1 MIKFIAERADLL
13 KSLSHVQ
20 NVVERRQTIPV
31 LSNVLIEASVENG
44 GSLAFKATDNEL
56 EISDKIAASVEEAG
70 IITVSAH
77 KLYDIVK
84 KLPEGAQVQCT
95 LNEEN
100 EQLTVTSGR
109 SRFSLPTIS
118 AEGFPLMAFE
128 ETPFTFTLTTAELQ
142 GLIDRTQ
149 FAISTEETRYNLNG
163 IYLHE
168 KKGETPVLKAAA
180 TDGHRLATAEV
191 TLPEGAAGMPGVII
205 PRKAIGELTK
215 LIAETSQDIT
225 IWVSQN
231 QIRFSFGDVILASR
245 LIDGT
250 YPDYDKVIPTA
261 NDKALEVDSNALTTV
276 VDRVAV
282 ISEKS
287 RGIKL
292 ALKKG
297 KLIVTA
303 SNADEGSAEDEIEAG
318 YDSADLEIG
327 FNYRYLLDILAQIK
341 GGTVRFLL
349 LDGSSPVIIRDANDV
364 SALYVLMPMRV

>member
-20 NVVERRQTIPV
+20 NVVERRQTIPI
-31 LSNVLIEASVENG
+31 LSNVLIETTNENG
-44 GSLAFKATDNEL
+44 GTLSFKATDNEL
-56 EISDKIAASVEEAG
+56 EISDKISATVEQEG
-70 IITVSAH
+70 SLTVSAH
-77 KLYDIVK
+77 KFYDIVK
-84 KLPEGAQVQCT
+84 KLPEGAQVQCA
-95 LNEEN
+95 LNEET

-109 SRFSLPTIS
+109 SRFALPTIS
-118 AEGFPLMAFE
+118 ADGFPLMAQE

-168 KKGETPVLKAAA
+168 KKGEIPVLKAAA

-191 TLPEGAAGMPGVII
+191 SLPSGATGMPGIII
-205 PRKAIGELTK
+205 PRKTIGELTK

-225 IWVSQN
+225 VCISEN
-231 QIRFSFGDVILASR
+231 QIRFSFGDVILSSR
-245 LIDGT
+245 LIDGI
-250 YPDYDKVIPTA
+250 YPDYEKVIPSG
-261 NDKALEVDSNALTTV
+261 NDKTLEVDSSALTTV

-292 ALKKG
+292 TLKKG

-303 SNADEGSAEDEIEAG
+303 TNADEGSAEDEIEAG
-318 YDSADLEIG
+318 YDSAELDIG
-327 FNYRYLLDILAQIK
+327 FNYRYLLDILAQVK
-341 GGTVRFLL
+341 GGTVRFSL
-349 LDGSSPVIIRDANDV
+349 LDGSSPVVVLDANDT
-364 SALYVLMPMRV
+364 SALYVLMPMRI

>member
-20 NVVERRQTIPV
+20 NVVERRQTIPI
-31 LSNVLIEASVENG
+31 LSNVRIETTNENG
-44 GSLAFKATDNEL
+44 GTLSFKATDNEL
-56 EISDKIAASVEEAG
+56 EISDKISATVEQEG
-70 IITVSAH
+70 SLTVSAH
-77 KLYDIVK
+77 KFYDIVK
-84 KLPEGAQVQCT
+84 KLPEGAQVQCA
-95 LNEEN
+95 LNEET

-109 SRFSLPTIS
+109 SRFALPTIS
-118 AEGFPLMAFE
+118 ADGFPLMAQE

-168 KKGETPVLKAAA
+168 KKGEIPVLKAAA

-191 TLPEGAAGMPGVII
+191 SLPSGATGMPGIII
-205 PRKAIGELTK
+205 PRKTIGELTK

-225 IWVSQN
+225 VCISEN
-231 QIRFSFGDVILASR
+231 QIRFSFGDVILSSR
-245 LIDGT
+245 LIDGI
-250 YPDYDKVIPTA
+250 YPDYEKVIPSG
-261 NDKALEVDSNALTTV
+261 NDKTLEVDSSALTTV

-292 ALKKG
+292 TLKKG

-303 SNADEGSAEDEIEAG
+303 TNADEGSAEDEIEAG
-318 YDSADLEIG
+318 YDSAELDIG
-327 FNYRYLLDILAQIK
+327 FNYRYLLDILAQVK
-341 GGTVRFLL
+341 GGTVRFSL
-349 LDGSSPVIIRDANDV
+349 LDGSSPVVVLDANDT
-364 SALYVLMPMRV
+364 SALYVLMPMRI